1 MSPVNHFFN
10 CKNMPQICSIA
21 VGKVQPITHQLHDG
35 SPVTYS
41 AIRKLPISTKD
52 NAIKVQIGQLG
63 VEGDEQSNLQVHGG
77 IEKAVYAYSV
87 EHYAFWKEC
96 LVRQNHFDPQHELEH
111 GYFGEN
117 LTVSGLSEKE
127 VFIGDN
133 WYVGQT
139 VLQVTHFRE
148 PCFKL
153 NIKMNFKAA
162 AKTMVQSGFSGWY
175 LRVIKTGAVQAGDK
189 ITVVPGSRQIS
200 IENQNQTFYR
210 LKGQTDLEF

>member
-1 MSPVNHFFN
+1 
-10 CKNMPQICSIA
+10 MPQICSIS
-21 VGKVQPITHQLHDG
+21 VGKVQPLTQRLDDG
-35 SPVTYS
+35 TPVTYS
-41 AIRKLPISTKD
+41 AIRKLPISNLNNGTE
-52 NAIKVQIGQLG
+52 IQIGQLG

-77 IEKAVYAYSV
+77 IEKAVYAYAA
-87 EHYAFWKEC
+87 EHYAFWKDC
-96 LVRQNHFDPQHELEH
+96 LVRQNHFDPHHEIEH

-117 LTVSGLSEKE
+117 FTVSGLTEKD
-127 VFIGDN
+127 VYIGDN

-139 VLQVTHFRE
+139 ILQVTQFRE

-175 LRVIKTGAVQAGDK
+175 LRVLKTGPVQAGDT

-210 LKGQTDLEF
+210 LKGQTDLDF

>member
-1 MSPVNHFFN
+1 
-10 CKNMPQICSIA
+10 MPQICSIS
-21 VGKVQPITHQLHDG
+21 VGKVQPITQGSHDG

-41 AIRKLPISTKD
+41 AIRKLPISTQD
-52 NAIKVQIGQLG
+52 HAIKINIGQLG
-63 VEGDEQSNLQVHGG
+63 VAGDEQSNLQVHGG
-77 IEKAVYAYSV
+77 IEKAIYAYAF
-87 EHYAFWKEC
+87 EHYAFWKDC
-96 LVRQNHFDPQHELEH
+96 LVRQNHFDPQHELDH

-117 LTVSGLSEKE
+117 LTVSGLLEKD

-133 WYVGQT
+133 WHVGQT
-139 VLQVTHFRE
+139 ILQVTQFRE

-175 LRVIKTGAVQAGDK
+175 LRVLKTGTMQAGDA
-189 ITVVPGSRQIS
+189 ITVVSGSRQIS
-200 IENQNQTFYR
+200 ISDQNQTFYR